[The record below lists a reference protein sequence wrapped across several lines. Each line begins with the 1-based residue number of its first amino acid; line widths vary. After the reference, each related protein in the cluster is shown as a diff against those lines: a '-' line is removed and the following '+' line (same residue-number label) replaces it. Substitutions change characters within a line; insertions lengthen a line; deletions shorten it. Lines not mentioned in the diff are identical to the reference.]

1 LNKKVF
7 SASNWFV
14 KNSNTPEQN
23 SEDTQM
29 DYSTKP
35 ISTTIQQP
43 SADANQNSSNALN
56 KFFVPGWKGESLI
69 SKEVKEFIKILNK
82 FHADAKE
89 NFLVQGKFSRRIKIS
104 IYDEFLSF
112 AEYKSFN
119 CTDLDHYTSFWN
131 ELENESSKYKKE
143 IDLFIEIF
151 SFRIAVIYLLKVRF
165 IVTLLEQTETK
176 FDIKN
181 IYYPNAFLAKVF
193 QSGSSIELKSKAFDQ
208 NVFSWYR
215 PNEKLKDSL
224 IKFRSITSSLC
235 ITELIK
241 TISIHS
247 EKILNEQTHYSHS
260 LSHKNFGLFL
270 NSLLLDF
277 PVWKESLKKK
287 SSSFFSKEKK
297 DIEIISCK
305 FDGDYLESMG
315 LSHWLAQ
322 DANKNMKWDQIL
334 CPDFKKTDFETGRY
348 LKILNELQF
357 LTFLAQIANIQGKEP
372 KRFVSSVANSHL
384 YNRKDS
390 NEVQKSL
397 LLNDNSV
404 SNSTYDRVILNITD
418 FPKNNPQHF
427 LFNKVLGQQSFLKES
442 GLLFIITS
450 KKLFVPSQKS
460 KVENLLDVFKIEGIF
475 NFDDV
480 KGKGKLGS
488 YIYIFS
494 KKKLNS
500 FVNDE
505 EKKQSCLNFRYFGNL
520 NSFQEFHNVTELTKG
535 FFTKNQGDLPPLFQR
550 SINDYRLE
558 FNQDAIVDGQLIHSS
573 SKDSTKITH
582 PLFFKK
588 LMNLC
593 NSLEYFFDI
602 QNVELNQNEYS
613 YTEESSFFSLNGN
626 FQRDKSPFTIIVDQ
640 RIKEDIRIEIIN
652 TKSLES
658 KAYEYGHALCSYYY
672 AYPKW
677 SFLNIPAMKEYF
689 NSAIGKQVINLTFSN
704 EIRKVK
710 GNLSKLLIPRF
721 FANQPQLPEHL
732 VSGLKFLKSNRDEIL
747 STHPTSLTKQ
757 FNDIK
762 SILPSLVKSYPNE
775 VLEYIC
781 EFNKSINNSL
791 EILGSS
797 SGNKVNFNN
806 PLLKSPLLMSKTYP
820 IYPDNKEIYVEF
832 NNESLNQIHSP
843 LTKIK
848 RRVIEKDGYSSNV
861 IEFYTGPD
869 KVVTLYSEDEMISF
883 LEFISN
889 ELSEVPISKVL
900 QGISVPTNENLKS
913 ILSSYKAISR
923 TLESISKEFTDNYD
937 QLMNTILFK
946 ES

>member
-14 KNSNTPEQN
+14 KNTNSLEQN
-23 SEDTQM
+23 SESIT
-29 DYSTKP
+29 
-35 ISTTIQQP
+35 
-43 SADANQNSSNALN
+43 ADSSSILNSLHSKKSNTEHSSSNSSEFNN
-56 KFFVPGWKGESLI
+56 FFVPGWKGESLI

-82 FHADAKE
+82 FHTDAKE
-89 NFLVQGKFSRRIKIS
+89 NFSLKEKFSRRIKIS

-112 AEYKSFN
+112 AEFKSFN

-131 ELENESSKYKKE
+131 EIENPSSRYRKE
-143 IDLFIEIF
+143 IDLFIDIF

-165 IVTLLEQTETK
+165 IVTLLEQTDTK

-181 IYYPNAFLAKVF
+181 IYYPNAFLTKVF

-224 IKFRSITSSLC
+224 IQFKSITSSLC

-247 EKILNEQTHYSHS
+247 EKILDEETHYSHS

-270 NSLLLDF
+270 NSLLIDF
-277 PVWKESLKKK
+277 PIWKESLKKK
-287 SSSFFSKEKK
+287 TSSFFTKQKEEM
-297 DIEIISCK
+297 EIISCK

-322 DANKNMKWDQIL
+322 DANKNIKWDQIL
-334 CPDFKKTDFETGRY
+334 CPDFKNTDFETGHY

-357 LTFLAQIANIQGKEP
+357 LTFLAQIANTQGKEP
-372 KRFVSSVANSHL
+372 KRFVSNIANSHL

-390 NEVQKSL
+390 NEIQKSL
-397 LLNDNSV
+397 LLNDNSS

-427 LFNKVLGQQSFLKES
+427 LFNKVLGQKSFLKES
-442 GLLFIITS
+442 GLLFIVTS
-450 KKLFVPSQKS
+450 KKLFVPSQKA
-460 KVENLLDVFKIEGIF
+460 KVENLLKVFKIEGIF
-475 NFDDV
+475 NFDEV

-494 KKKLNS
+494 KKKANL
-500 FVNDE
+500 FVNEE

-520 NSFQEFHNVTELTKG
+520 NTFQEFHNLTDLTHE
-535 FFTKNQGDLPPLFQR
+535 FFDKNQGDLPPLFQR
-550 SINDYRLE
+550 SVNNYRLE
-558 FNQDAIVDGQLIHSS
+558 FNQDAIVDGQLIHST
-573 SKDSTKITH
+573 SKDSSKITH

-588 LMNLC
+588 LMSLC

-602 QNVELNQNEYS
+602 QNVEFNQHDYS
-613 YTEESSFFSLNGN
+613 YTEESSFFSLNAN

-640 RIKEDIRIEIIN
+640 RKKDDIKIEIIN

-677 SFLNIPAMKEYF
+677 SFLNITALKEYF

-732 VSGLKFLKSNRDEIL
+732 VSGLSFFKSNRDEIL

-757 FNDIK
+757 YNDIK
-762 SILPSLVKSYPNE
+762 NILPSLIKSYPNE
-775 VLEYIC
+775 VLEYLC
-781 EFNKSINNSL
+781 EFNKSIKNSL
-791 EILGSS
+791 EVLGSS
-797 SGNKVNFNN
+797 SSNKVNFNN
-806 PLLKSPLLMSKTYP
+806 PLLKSPLLMTKTFP

-832 NNESLNQIHSP
+832 NNESLNQIHAP
-843 LTKIK
+843 LSRVK
-848 RRVIEKDGYSSNV
+848 RRIVEKDGYSSNI
-861 IEFYTGPD
+861 IEFYTGTE

-883 LEFISN
+883 IEFISN
-889 ELSEVPISKVL
+889 ELSEIPISKIL
-900 QGISVPTNENLKS
+900 QGITVPTNESLKS

-923 TLESISKEFTDNYD
+923 TLETISADFPDSFD